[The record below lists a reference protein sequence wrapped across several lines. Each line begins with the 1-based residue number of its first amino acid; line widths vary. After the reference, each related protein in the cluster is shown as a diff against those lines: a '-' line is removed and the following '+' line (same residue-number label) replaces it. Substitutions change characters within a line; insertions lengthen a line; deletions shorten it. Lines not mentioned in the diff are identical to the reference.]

1 MATDFKGLRPQW
13 KANCEEE
20 RLLGVDVTGQ
30 MDCPAFQDAQVM
42 RTLRDHA
49 IAVNKEYAALLGI
62 NQSAAVTCVK
72 PSGNSAALLDCSSG
86 LHARHSPYYIRRVRV
101 GASGALYKVLRDA
114 GVSLSP
120 ENGQSAD
127 NATTWVASFP
137 IAAPAGTATKAQRNA
152 ITQLEYWKTVKLNW
166 CEHSPSATIG
176 YDTDELPVMIDW
188 LYDNQRIIS
197 GLSFLQ
203 NTNPAYDQ
211 LPYEEIS
218 QEQYMAMAAAM
229 PCIDWSLISVYESE
243 DYTTAAS
250 EIACSA
256 GACDLNW

>member
-30 MDCPAFQDAQVM
+30 MDCPIFQNATTM

-62 NQSAAVTCVK
+62 NQSAAVTCTK
-72 PSGNSAALLDCSSG
+72 PSGNSSALLDCSSG

-101 GASGALYKVLRDA
+101 GASGALYKVLCDA
-114 GVSLSP
+114 GVMLHP
-120 ENGQSAD
+120 ENGQSAE

-137 IAAPAGTATKAQRNA
+137 IAAPKDTATKAQRNA
-152 ITQLEYWKTVKLNW
+152 ITQLDYWKLVKLNW

-176 YDTDELPVMIDW
+176 YDADELPAMIDW
-188 LYDNQRIIS
+188 LYDNQKIIS

-203 NTNPAYDQ
+203 NENPAYDQ
-211 LPYEEIS
+211 LPYEEIA
-218 QEQYMAMAAAM
+218 QDEYKAMVEAFPVINWA
-229 PCIDWSLISVYESE
+229 LIAEYESE
-243 DYTTAAS
+243 DYTTAAQELS
-250 EIACSA
+250 CSA
-256 GACDLNW
+256 GLCDLF